1 MNKEML
7 VSGGL
12 PQLYGYLQMILLAF
26 VLLVLSY
33 TIKRIFVRNTHGFI
47 IANRQVGFGFG
58 VGAVI
63 SAWTYAMAV
72 LMSAGM
78 TFQWGL
84 SGLLWFVVPN
94 GFAVIAMI
102 PFARILRR
110 SMPNGYTIPEF
121 IRHRFKD
128 SKLASGVVTLTVVLG
143 APLAILI
150 NLKGLSIVMSVVFGI
165 KPELAATVGI
175 LCILAYSYF
184 GGLWTSVIT
193 GTLNT
198 LMLTVPSAIVV
209 VAVYHFIPGGADAVF
224 SAVGEASP
232 QNLSVLRA
240 DAAAGFGITLAFGL
254 LTAIGDQALWQKV
267 WSIRSREV
275 TRVFFWAGALFYPIP
290 IAAGMLGLVGIAYG
304 LTPADI
310 GGDIVAIGPYIVSH
324 LGLPLILVLLY
335 CLTILA
341 ASYSSIDAASS
352 ALSSVV
358 AVDIVRRLWPDTNE
372 RRLFLITKVS
382 ILSGGAVGL
391 AILLTGIDF
400 TSLVLTESS
409 LRTAILIPF
418 VLAIVW
424 SRTNTIGFV
433 SGVVLSIIIGQTV
446 RYFHGELWGTLT
458 TLGVS
463 GGTVLISGLLDG
475 RKFDMASL
483 QNVRSEIGI
492 DSTVPAPIG
501 QFETAKV

>member
-1 MNKEML
+1 MKMEPL
-7 VSGGL
+7 ASGGL
-12 PQLYGYLQMILLAF
+12 PSLYGYIEMIALAVVLLA
-26 VLLVLSY
+26 LSY
-33 TIKRIFVRNTHGFI
+33 MIKRIFVRNTHGFI

-94 GFAVIAMI
+94 GFAVMAMI
-102 PFARILRR
+102 PFARTLRR
-110 SMPNGYTIPEF
+110 NMPNGYTIAEF
-121 IRHRFKD
+121 IRHRFGN
-128 SKLASGVVTLTVVLG
+128 SRLASGVVTFSVILG
-143 APLAILI
+143 ILLAVLI
-150 NLKGLSIVMSVVFGI
+150 NLKGMSIVMSVIFGI

-198 LMLTVPSAIVV
+198 LMLSVPSAIVV
-209 VAVYHFIPGGADAVF
+209 VAVYHYIPGGADAVF
-224 SAVGEASP
+224 HAAGEAHP
-232 QNLSVLRA
+232 QNLSVLRT

-254 LTAIGDQALWQKV
+254 LTAVGDQGLWQKV
-267 WSIRSREV
+267 WSIRSREI

-304 LTPADI
+304 LTPNDI
-310 GGDIVAIGPYIVSH
+310 GGDIVAVGPYIVSH
-324 LGLPLILVLLY
+324 LGLPVIFVLIY

-372 RRLFLITKVS
+372 RILFLITKVS
-382 ILSGGAVGL
+382 ILSAGAVGL

-409 LRTAILIPF
+409 LRTAILVPF
-418 VLAIVW
+418 VLAILW
-424 SRTNTIGFV
+424 PRTNTIGFV
-433 SGVVLSIIIGQTV
+433 AGVLLAIIIGQTI
-446 RYFHGELWGTLT
+446 RAFHGELWGTIT

-463 GGTVLISGLLDG
+463 GVVVFIAGIVDG
-475 RKFDMASL
+475 RKFDMSSL
-483 QNVRSEIGI
+483 RSVQSEIGAEI
-492 DSTVPAPIG
+492 A
-501 QFETAKV
+501 AKPSMHAIEAERT

>member
-1 MNKEML
+1 MNKDTL
-7 VSGGL
+7 VPGGI
-12 PQLYGYLQMILLAF
+12 PAFYGYLEMIALAL
-26 VLLVLSY
+26 VLLILSY
-33 TIKRIFVRNTHGFI
+33 CIKRIFIRNTHGFI

-63 SAWTYAMAV
+63 SSWTYAMAV

-94 GFAVIAMI
+94 GFAVMAMI

-110 SMPNGYTIPEF
+110 NMPNGYTIAEF
-121 IRHRFKD
+121 IRYRFQG
-128 SKLASGVVTLTVVLG
+128 SRLASGVVTFTVVLG
-143 APLAILI
+143 ILIAILI
-150 NLKGLSIVMSVVFGI
+150 NLKGISIVMSVMFHI
-165 KPELAATVGI
+165 RPEVSATVGI

-209 VAVYHFIPGGADAVF
+209 VAVYHLVPGGAEAVF
-224 SAVGEASP
+224 EAVGTADAR
-232 QNLSVLRA
+232 NLTVWRA

-254 LTAIGDQALWQKV
+254 LTSIADQGLWQKV
-267 WSIRSREV
+267 WAIRSREV

-324 LGLPLILVLLY
+324 IGLPIVLVLIY

-358 AVDIVRRLWPDTNE
+358 AVDIIGRLWPATNE
-372 RRLFLITKVS
+372 ARLFLITKVS
-382 ILSGGAVGL
+382 VLLGGVVGL
-391 AILLTGIDF
+391 AILVTGIDF

-409 LRTAILIPF
+409 LRTAILLPF

-424 SRTNTIGFV
+424 SRTNTAGFV
-433 SGVVLSIIIGQTV
+433 GGVILSIIAGQTI
-446 RYFHGELWGTLT
+446 RALYGDLWGTFT

-463 GGTVLISGLLDG
+463 GGTVLIAGLWDG
-475 RKFDMASL
+475 RRFDMVSL
-483 QNVRSEIGI
+483 RTKRNEVVGDDGPSTAIGAT
-492 DSTVPAPIG
+492 S
-501 QFETAKV
+501 